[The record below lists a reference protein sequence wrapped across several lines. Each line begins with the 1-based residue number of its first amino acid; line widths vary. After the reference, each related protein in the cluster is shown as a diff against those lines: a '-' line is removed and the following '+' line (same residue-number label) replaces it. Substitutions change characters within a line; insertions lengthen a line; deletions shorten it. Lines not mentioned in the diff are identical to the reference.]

1 MFLISKHNSGHDKEW
16 PSLPSLDTQAIM
28 KAEVAARKTL
38 GFLGNPALGHP
49 YSLEYVLSVSEKY
62 STRRS
67 SRKQLSSLLITGYTG
82 LVTSMPIWYAR
93 ENDNKLFKNNFI
105 FE

>member
-38 GFLGNPALGHP
+38 GIPGQSGTGPSILIGVCPLCIGKVFNTQKFAQTTLKLIDNGVYGTCNVYAHMVCP
-49 YSLEYVLSVSEKY
+49 
-62 STRRS
+62 
-67 SRKQLSSLLITGYTG
+67 RK
-82 LVTSMPIWYAR
+82 
-93 ENDNKLFKNNFI
+93 
-105 FE
+105 